1 MKQVVL
7 LSVLFFCISLKGFS
21 QSGSFYGISVVGSFS
36 QGMRA
41 SSLVQSFNKRTEC
54 LQLNTGLFLYY
65 AIKGSSKFDLTCQS
79 SPSVTP
85 IDIQLFPNPVRNYV
99 RLEGSGLLDIGQ
111 SISLSLFDAAGKR
124 LWGQVIPVSQLI
136 AGTSFF
142 WGWLQSGNYYLRVD
156 GEELH
161 RVIPFIKLN

>member
-1 MKQVVL
+1 MKQLVL
-7 LSVLFFCISLKGFS
+7 LSLLFFCMALKGFS
-21 QSGSFYGISVVGSFS
+21 QSGSFYGVSVVGSFS

-65 AIKGSSKFDLTCQS
+65 GIKGNSRFELTCQTGS
-79 SPSVTP
+79 IVTP
-85 IDIQLFPNPVRNYV
+85 VDIRLFPNPVRNYV
-99 RLEGSGLLDIGQ
+99 RLAGSGISENDQNL
-111 SISLSLFDAAGKR
+111 SLSLYDAAGKR
-124 LWGQVIPVSQLI
+124 LWEQVITVSQLI

>member
-1 MKQVVL
+1 MKQLVL
-7 LSVLFFCISLKGFS
+7 LSVLFFCVALKGFS
-21 QSGSFYGISVVGSFS
+21 QSGSFYGVSVVGSFS

-41 SSLVQSFNKRTEC
+41 TSLVQSFNKRTEC
-54 LQLNTGLFLYY
+54 LQLNTGLYLYY
-65 AIKGSSKFDLTCQS
+65 GVKGNSRFELTCQTGS
-79 SPSVTP
+79 IVTP
-85 IDIQLFPNPVRNYV
+85 VDIRLFPNPVRNYV
-99 RLEGSGLLDIGQ
+99 RLEGSGISENDQNL
-111 SISLSLFDAAGKR
+111 SLSLYDAAGKR
-124 LWGQVIPVSQLI
+124 LWEQVITVSQLI

>member
-1 MKQVVL
+1 MKQLVL
-7 LSVLFFCISLKGFS
+7 LSVLFFCMALKGFS
-21 QSGSFYGISVVGSFS
+21 QSGSFYGVSVVGSFS

-65 AIKGSSKFDLTCQS
+65 AIKGSSKFELTCQTNS
-79 SPSVTP
+79 SDTP
-85 IDIQLFPNPVRNYV
+85 IDIRLFPNPVRNYV
-99 RLEGSGLLDIGQ
+99 RLEGSGPLDIDQ
-111 SISLSLFDAAGKR
+111 NLSLSLFDA
-124 LWGQVIPVSQLI
+124 

>member
-1 MKQVVL
+1 MKQLVL
-7 LSVLFFCISLKGFS
+7 LSVLFFCIALKGFS
-21 QSGSFYGISVVGSFS
+21 QSGSFYGVSVVGSFS

-65 AIKGSSKFDLTCQS
+65 AIKGSNKFELTCQTNS
-79 SPSVTP
+79 SDTP
-85 IDIQLFPNPVRNYV
+85 IDIRLFPNPVRNYV
-99 RLEGSGLLDIGQ
+99 RLEGSGPLDIDQ
-111 SISLSLFDAAGKR
+111 NLSLSLFDAAGKR
-124 LWGQVIPVSQLI
+124 LWGQVISVSQLI

-156 GEELH
+156 GEELY

>member
-1 MKQVVL
+1 MKNIAVLTFLL
-7 LSVLFFCISLKGFS
+7 LSIVLKGLT
-21 QSGSFYGISVVGSFS
+21 QSGSFYGVSVVGSFS

-54 LQLNTGLFLYY
+54 LQLNTGLYLYY
-65 AIKGSSKFDLTCQS
+65 GIKGNARFELTCQ
-79 SPSVTP
+79 TGP
-85 IDIQLFPNPVRNYV
+85 IVIPNDIRLYPNPVRNYV
-99 RLEGSGLLDIGQ
+99 RIEGSGFPDNDQNL
-111 SISLSLFDAAGKR
+111 SLSLYDAAGKR
-124 LWGQVIPVSQLI
+124 LWMQVIATSQLI
-136 AGTSFF
+136 GGASFF

>member
-1 MKQVVL
+1 MKQLVL
-7 LSVLFFCISLKGFS
+7 LSVLLICIIQNGFS
-21 QSGSFYGISVVGSFS
+21 QSGSFYGVSVVGSFS

-65 AIKGSSKFDLTCQS
+65 AIKGSSKFDLACQS

-99 RLEGSGLLDIGQ
+99 RLEGSGLLDIDQ

>member
-1 MKQVVL
+1 MKQLVL
-7 LSVLFFCISLKGFS
+7 LSLLFFCMALKGFS
-21 QSGSFYGISVVGSFS
+21 QSGSFYGVSVVGSFS

-54 LQLNTGLFLYY
+54 LQLNTGLYLYY
-65 AIKGSSKFDLTCQS
+65 GVKGNSRFELTCQTGS
-79 SPSVTP
+79 IVTP
-85 IDIQLFPNPVRNYV
+85 VDIRLFPNPVRNYV
-99 RLEGSGLLDIGQ
+99 RLEGSGISENDQNL
-111 SISLSLFDAAGKR
+111 SLSLYDAAGKR
-124 LWGQVIPVSQLI
+124 LWEQVITVSQLI

>member
-1 MKQVVL
+1 MKQLVL
-7 LSVLFFCISLKGFS
+7 LSLLFFCMALKGFS
-21 QSGSFYGISVVGSFS
+21 QSGSFYGVSVVGSFS

-54 LQLNTGLFLYY
+54 LQLNTGLYLYY
-65 AIKGSSKFDLTCQS
+65 GVKGNSRFELTCQS
-79 SPSVTP
+79 GSIVTP
-85 IDIQLFPNPVRNYV
+85 VDIRLFPNPVRNYV
-99 RLEGSGLLDIGQ
+99 RLEGSGISENDQNL
-111 SISLSLFDAAGKR
+111 SLSLYDAAGKR
-124 LWGQVIPVSQLI
+124 LWEQVITVSQLI

>member
-1 MKQVVL
+1 MA
-7 LSVLFFCISLKGFS
+7 LKGFS
-21 QSGSFYGISVVGSFS
+21 QSGSFYGVSVVGSFS

-54 LQLNTGLFLYY
+54 LQLNTGLYLYY
-65 AIKGSSKFDLTCQS
+65 GVKGNSRFELTCQTGS
-79 SPSVTP
+79 IVTP
-85 IDIQLFPNPVRNYV
+85 VDIRLFPNPVRNYV
-99 RLEGSGLLDIGQ
+99 RLEGSGISENDQNL
-111 SISLSLFDAAGKR
+111 SLSLYDAAGKR
-124 LWGQVIPVSQLI
+124 LWEQVITVSQLI

>member
-7 LSVLFFCISLKGFS
+7 LSVLLICIIQNGFS
-21 QSGSFYGISVVGSFS
+21 QSGSFYGVSVVGSFS

-65 AIKGSSKFDLTCQS
+65 AIKGSSKFDLACQS

-99 RLEGSGLLDIGQ
+99 RLEGSGLLDIDQ

>member
-1 MKQVVL
+1 MKQLVL
-7 LSVLFFCISLKGFS
+7 LSVLFFCVALKGFS
-21 QSGSFYGISVVGSFS
+21 QSGSFYGVSVVGSFS

-54 LQLNTGLFLYY
+54 LQLNTGLYLYY
-65 AIKGSSKFDLTCQS
+65 GVKGNSRFELTCQTGS
-79 SPSVTP
+79 IVTP
-85 IDIQLFPNPVRNYV
+85 VDIRLFPNPVRNYV
-99 RLEGSGLLDIGQ
+99 RLEGSGISENDQNL
-111 SISLSLFDAAGKR
+111 SLSLYDAAGKR
-124 LWGQVIPVSQLI
+124 LWEQVITVSQLI